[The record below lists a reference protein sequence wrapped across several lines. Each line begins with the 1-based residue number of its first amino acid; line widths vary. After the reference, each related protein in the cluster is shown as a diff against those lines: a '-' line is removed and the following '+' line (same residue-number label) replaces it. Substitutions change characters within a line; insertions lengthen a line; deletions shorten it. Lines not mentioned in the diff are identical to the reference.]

1 MKAVR
6 YHDFGSSEVL
16 RYEDIERPVPATGQ
30 VLVRVA
36 ATSFNPV
43 DDHIR
48 AGALNAMLPILSR
61 TCPGSTWRARSPNS
75 ARG

>member
-1 MKAVR
+1 MKAMR
-6 YHDFGSSEVL
+6 FHEFGGSEVL
-16 RYEDIERPVPATGQ
+16 RYEDIERPVPGTGQ

-48 AGALNAMLPILSR
+48 AGSR
-61 TCPGSTWRARSPNS
+61 
-75 ARG
+75 

>member
-1 MKAVR
+1 MKAIR
-6 YHDFGSSEVL
+6 FHEFGNSEVL
-16 RYEDIERPVPATGQ
+16 SYEDVDRPVPGTGQ

-48 AGALNAMLPILSR
+48 AGALAEMIPIALPYV
-61 TCPGSTWRARSPNS
+61 PGIDL
-75 ARG
+75 